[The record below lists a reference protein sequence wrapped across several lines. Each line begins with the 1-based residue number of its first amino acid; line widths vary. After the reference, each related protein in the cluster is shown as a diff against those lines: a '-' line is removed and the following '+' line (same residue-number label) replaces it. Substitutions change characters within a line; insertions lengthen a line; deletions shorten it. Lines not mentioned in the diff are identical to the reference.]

1 MEVLLRI
8 AEEHGIDVEELIMNT
23 IRDSV
28 NDSTSTIRL
37 RVELAENTYDAMNQL
52 NKGDAV

>member
-23 IRDSV
+23 IRDRI
-28 NDSTSTIRL
+28 NDPTSTIRL
-37 RVELAENTYDAMNQL
+37 RVELAENT
-52 NKGDAV
+52 